1 MQSFLDKYI
10 TPQKGI
16 LLIAQAGYWG
26 NTMAF
31 IITIGQRKGLG
42 IAAAQPL
49 YVVGWMRDAIE

>member
-10 TPQKGI
+10 TPKKRMVDRSG
-16 LLIAQAGYWG
+16 GYWG

-49 YVVGWMRDAIE
+49 YVIGLDAGRNQ